1 MNRCA
6 APVKFANRKHKA
18 DAIRWVF
25 HPLSGYWPE
34 FSLDGLSEEKS
45 KRKVDIIMSTL
56 RETFLDELADVYDA
70 EKQILKALPKMAQA
84 AQHEDLRHA
93 FEEHLEQTE
102 AQVERLEQ
110 VFEVIGE
117 EPKGKGCKAMEGI
130 LKEGEELIKEHHGDA
145 AMICAAQ
152 KVEHYEIASYGS
164 LQSWARLL
172 GEDEAADL
180 LEETLDEER
189 DTDERLT
196 EIAETAI
203 NVDETE
209 EEQDEEEGEE
219 QPPKKSAQK

>member
-1 MNRCA
+1 
-6 APVKFANRKHKA
+6 
-18 DAIRWVF
+18 
-25 HPLSGYWPE
+25 
-34 FSLDGLSEEKS
+34 
-45 KRKVDIIMSTL
+45 MSTL
-56 RETFLDELADVYDA
+56 RETFLDELADIYDA

-84 AQHEDLRHA
+84 ALHEDLRHG

-130 LKEGEELIKEHHGDA
+130 LKEGDELIKEQQGDA
-145 AMICAAQ
+145 ALICAAQ

-164 LQSWARLL
+164 LQSWARIL
-172 GEDEAADL
+172 GEEEAADL

-196 EIAETAI
+196 EIAESAI
-203 NVDETE
+203 NLDENE
-209 EEQDEEEGEE
+209 EEDEDEEQEQNQE
-219 QPPKKSAQK
+219 QPPKKSAGK